1 MKLILSDNQTTFDV
15 DSSNIRFSAKE
26 EDSLNQS
33 RIEITFNKNV
43 QFESITALDVR
54 LFESIKLSNGEFTK
68 IFEGYAFNN
77 LNEYLSD
84 NGTRLT
90 LILTK

>member
-1 MKLILSDNQTTFDV
+1 MKLILSDNQTTFNV
-15 DSSNIRFSAKE
+15 DSSNIRFSLRE
-26 EDSLNQS
+26 EDNLDQS
-33 RIEITFNKNV
+33 RIEVIFSKDV
-43 QFESITALDVR
+43 QFETITALDVK

-68 IFEGYAFNN
+68 IFEGYTFNN